1 LADLGETSREPLSN
15 KIEAALA
22 RLEPHRDV
30 LEEIW
35 STGGRL
41 DFFVGWFLDEDT
53 GDALD
58 WQILEK
64 MSQLRIELQLNI
76 YAPDISSFNKLEG
89 AVLQAIGE
97 QIAGDPEAVASGD
110 ARAFQ
115 LQLSSVTV
123 RGRRNT
129 GAGFFTE
136 LEAAPSGEPI
146 KARTLGNVSA
156 AISGLQDPMTFV
168 LFTKDGFLSCLEGA
182 TIRDNTVDT
191 DFSAVL
197 FDIVPHP
204 KTSSP

>member
-1 LADLGETSREPLSN
+1 
-15 KIEAALA
+15 
-22 RLEPHRDV
+22 LEPHRNV
-30 LEEIW
+30 LEEVW

-58 WQILEK
+58 WRILEK

-76 YAPDISSFNKLEG
+76 YAPDASSFNKLEG

-136 LEAAPSGEPI
+136 LEAARSSEPI
-146 KARTLGNVSA
+146 KSENIGKCIGRHQRLPRPHDVRP
-156 AISGLQDPMTFV
+156 LH
-168 LFTKDGFLSCLEGA
+168 EGW
-182 TIRDNTVDT
+182 IPQLPGRGCD
-191 DFSAVL
+191 SR
-197 FDIVPHP
+197 
-204 KTSSP
+204 